1 MSIVMEEMFDNIK
14 ALTSLPCDPFYTNQ
28 EYNSLRRIKVLL
40 LSEALYNSS
49 LYRNCT
55 FSEKINYLIQIENS
69 CLNEAIRKTREYDI
83 RCTWGEYQFEQIYHS
98 TCFTILSLLNVSVDT
113 GSTELV
119 TKIFTNKIDLNTIAS
134 LSCKE
139 LCPEKYEVMTK
150 KIEERADMEEV
161 VKYTELYFCRKC
173 KRNKCKAESVQNR
186 CGDESNT
193 YYITCLFCHN
203 KWFGG

>member
-1 MSIVMEEMFDNIK
+1 MEEMLNITET
-14 ALTSLPCDPFYTNQ
+14 LTSLPCDPFYTKS
-28 EYNSLRRIKVLL
+28 EYNNLRRIKVLL
-40 LSEALYNSS
+40 LSGAFSNSP
-49 LYRNCT
+49 LYRDCPR
-55 FSEKINYLIQIENS
+55 SVKINYLIQIENS
-69 CLNEAIRKTREYDI
+69 CLNETIRKAREYDI
-83 RCTWGEYQFEQIYHS
+83 RCTWGEFQFEQIYHS
-98 TCFTILSLLNVSVDT
+98 TCYTILSAIDTTLST
-113 GSTELV
+113 GSSNLV
-119 TKIFTNKIDLNTIAS
+119 AKIFMGKIDLNTIAG

-139 LCPEKYEVMTK
+139 LCPEKYEIMAK
-150 KIEERADMEEV
+150 KIEERANMKEV